1 MKKSDFKHYILAAA
15 GIFGLVGIAAAPVA
29 IAQSAPPDPHAAN
42 VQQHDVRHDQDEL
55 MKNHN
60 QAAHDQRALAK
71 AEASGNKAAIA
82 HDKAALHDARHD
94 EHGDHH
100 LASEHRRAQT
110 KDMQ

>member
-1 MKKSDFKHYILAAA
+1 MKNLDYTSVLAGFMALMIAPA
-15 GIFGLVGIAAAPVA
+15 GL
-29 IAQSAPPDPHAAN
+29 AQTAPPDSHAAN

-60 QAAHDQRALAK
+60 QAAHDQRALAR
-71 AEASGNKAAIA
+71 AQASGNKAAVA
-82 HDKAALHDARHD
+82 RDKAALHDARHD

-100 LASEHRRAQT
+100 LASEHRRAAS